1 MRKLYL
7 DNIRWIT
14 VVLVVI
20 YHVIYMYNGVVTAGV
35 LGPFQEVQY
44 QDMFQYL
51 VYPWFML
58 LLFVV
63 SGMCARFYLIRHTDR
78 EFLKARTVKLL
89 VPSTIGL
96 FVFQWIL
103 GYYNMAIANA
113 FEPMTANV
121 PKFAIYLIMAV
132 SGTGVL
138 WYIQLLWFF
147 CVLLVVIRKLE
158 KDRLYAKCGK
168 ANMLVLL
175 LLTIAIYGSA
185 QVLNMPMIV
194 VYRFGIYGLGFL
206 IGYFILSHDE
216 VMERLTKWWLPLSVA
231 AVALGILFAVCYFG
245 QPYAEHSVLD
255 TPLCNIFAWTSV
267 LAILAFMSKWG
278 NFQNTFS
285 RWMSEKSWGL
295 YVFHYM
301 TLAICAY
308 YLHVYAPDM
317 PAIICYLLTAVSAFA
332 GGYLLNEIIRRIPV
346 LRWCVLGIRKTE
358 RKNGNVSG

>member
-35 LGPFQEVQY
+35 IGPFSETQY
-44 QDMFQYL
+44 QDVFQYL

-63 SGMCARFYLIRHTDR
+63 SGTCARFYLTSHTDR
-78 EFLKARTVKLL
+78 EFLKARTVRLL

-103 GYYNMAIANA
+103 GYYNMAMANA
-113 FEPMTANV
+113 FDTMTGTV
-121 PKFAIYLIMAV
+121 PKFVTYFIMVA

-138 WYIQLLWFF
+138 WYIQLLWLFS
-147 CVLLVVIRKLE
+147 VLLVLIRKLE

-168 ANMLVLL
+168 ANMPVLFM
-175 LLTIAIYGSA
+175 LTIAIYGSA
-185 QVLNMPMIV
+185 QILNMPMIV
-194 VYRFGIYGLGFL
+194 VYRFGIYGLGFM
-206 IGYFILSHDE
+206 IGYFVMSHDE
-216 VMERLTKWWLPLSVA
+216 VMERLTKWWLPLSTA
-231 AVALGILFAVCYFG
+231 AVVLGILFAVIYFG
-245 QPYAEHSVLD
+245 KPYAEHSVLD
-255 TPLCNIFAWTSV
+255 TPLCNIFAWVAV

-278 NFQNTFS
+278 NFQNAFS

-308 YLHVYAPDM
+308 YLHVYTPDM
-317 PAIICYLLTAVSAFA
+317 PAPICYLLTAVSAFA
-332 GGYLLNEIIRRIPV
+332 GGYMLNGIISRMPV
-346 LRWCVLGIRKTE
+346 LRWCVLGISKRKG
-358 RKNGNVSG
+358 RK